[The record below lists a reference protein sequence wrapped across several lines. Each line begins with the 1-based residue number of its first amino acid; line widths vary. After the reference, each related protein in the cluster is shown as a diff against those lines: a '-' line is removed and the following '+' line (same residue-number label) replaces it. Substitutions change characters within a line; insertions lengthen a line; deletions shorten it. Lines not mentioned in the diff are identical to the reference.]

1 MHTIIDP
8 VPVELIKAEL
18 TPSKKLEDTNK
29 GHNELYI
36 VTWQDSPNV
45 VTEIGRLREAAFR
58 EAGGSSGN
66 AVDLDEYDKMEKPYQ
81 QLIVWDPDNEAI
93 IGGYRFLLGTD
104 AVFDENGQPML
115 ASSHQFRF
123 SQKFIDEYLP
133 YVIELGRNFVSPA
146 YQSTRTGAKSIFAM
160 DNLWDGLVAI
170 IMKNPDVLYF
180 FGKITVYPSYD
191 HISRDLIYHFL
202 WKHFGDREELVR
214 PWDDQALMPDSDPDL
229 MNLIL
234 NKEDLLEDYK
244 LLKAAVRMRGVN
256 IPPNVSVYVSST
268 SQMMMFGTAVNRLMH
283 NIEDTA
289 LLLPF
294 DALYH
299 DKKKRHIG
307 AYLRFFNSGKRK
319 KKEEVV
325 LDESEIENQ
334 MVEHWLK
341 MRSRKVK
348 RLLKKR
354 DSRDLVREAHQPPGN
369 DDKGRRE

>member
-104 AVFDENGQPML
+104 AVFDENGQPIL

-202 WKHFGDREELVR
+202 WKHFGGKDELVR

-244 LLKAAVRMRGVN
+244 
-256 IPPNVSVYVSST
+256 
-268 SQMMMFGTAVNRLMH
+268 
-283 NIEDTA
+283 
-289 LLLPF
+289 
-294 DALYH
+294 
-299 DKKKRHIG
+299 
-307 AYLRFFNSGKRK
+307 
-319 KKEEVV
+319 
-325 LDESEIENQ
+325 
-334 MVEHWLK
+334 
-341 MRSRKVK
+341 
-348 RLLKKR
+348 
-354 DSRDLVREAHQPPGN
+354 
-369 DDKGRRE
+369 